1 MPKADP
7 IQCQRTLAYLFQV
20 FDRCLFN
27 GELSNHNCILTVEQ
41 AGEQTEGMFWMNHT
55 VTREELENYRK
66 MVLQFMQNAADYG
79 GKGKYKDPHFD
90 RSVKEM
96 RVPFLAINT
105 LHLQRPLIEVAAIL
119 VHQMCHLWQQRFG
132 GKAPK
137 GDHHNTEWAD
147 QMERIGLMPVCLDTP
162 RKTKSGKAPKAPKD
176 KRAGRKVAQTVIK
189 GGAFEKAFKEN
200 CESIKLPWG
209 SVAFPKPQKKTSK
222 KLTYACSCGRK
233 FYASKEL
240 KSVFCGLCEADFEL
254 EKGEDEEASDDSPE
268 SKSPACI
275 PADVVDDD
283 DLPLTL
289 PDYEPEPKP
298 KAIPA
303 DIVDDDD
310 VVLSIDPDLTEEQR
324 KKVLRLRQIIRG
336 KPDPCPDRFNP
347 DLDAMF

>member
-1 MPKADP
+1 MPIGDP
-7 IQCQRTLAYLFQV
+7 IQCQRTLAYLFKV
-20 FDRCLFN
+20 FDHCLFN
-27 GELSNHNCILTVEQ
+27 GELSKHDCVLTVEQ
-41 AGEQTEGMFWMNHT
+41 FGEQQEGVFWQNHT
-55 VTREELENYRK
+55 VTTEELKTYQK
-66 MVLQFMQNAADYG
+66 MVLEFMQNAANHAG
-79 GKGKYKDPHFD
+79 EGKFKDPHFD
-90 RSVKEM
+90 RKVKEM
-96 RVPFLAINT
+96 RIPFLAINT
-105 LHLQRPLIEVAAIL
+105 LHLKRPLIEVAAIL
-119 VHQMCHLWQQRFG
+119 VHQMCHLWQLRFG

-147 QMERIGLMPVCLDTP
+147 QMERIGLTPVCLDTP
-162 RKTKSGKAPKAPKD
+162 RKTKSGKAAKAHKD
-176 KRAGRKVAQTVIK
+176 KRVGRKVVQLVVA

-209 SVAFPKPQKKTSK
+209 SVAFPKPAKKTSK

-240 KSVFCGLCEADFEL
+240 DEVLCGKCEAEF
-254 EKGEDEEASDDSPE
+254 KMEESEEEETSETLPE
-268 SKSPACI
+268 RKIEPCI
-275 PADVVDDD
+275 AADVVDDD
-283 DLPLTL
+283 YLPLGY
-289 PDYEPEPKP
+289 PDYEPEPKR

-303 DIVDDDD
+303 DIVDDD